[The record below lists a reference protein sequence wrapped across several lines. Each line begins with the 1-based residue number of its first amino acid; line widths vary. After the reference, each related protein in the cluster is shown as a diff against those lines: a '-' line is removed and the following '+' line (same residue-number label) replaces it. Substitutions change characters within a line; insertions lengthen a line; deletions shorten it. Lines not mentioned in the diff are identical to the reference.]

1 MRSLVIGASGQ
12 VGHHILRALAGQG
25 QWAAGTCHTHPEP
38 GLVPLD
44 LRDRDSVL
52 SLVSSVAPD
61 VVFLAASCTN
71 VDYCE
76 VNPELAYRI
85 NVEGTKH
92 VKIGRASCRE
102 RV

>member
-12 VGHHILRALAGQG
+12 VGHHILRALVGQG

-52 SLVSSVAPD
+52 SLVSDVAPD

-76 VNPELAYRI
+76 VNPQLAYTI

-92 VKIGRASCRE
+92 VTDAVR
-102 RV
+102 RVGAK